1 MHFFR
6 EGGVSAVLQSLC
18 MTLYTAV
25 LRAVLPCT
33 HETMTIFRGALKSLM
48 QNELLE
54 EFYNSTTGVA
64 IQCCRTQSIHSVQ
77 HKALEQSEIHA
88 CKAIHA

>member
-33 HETMTIFRGALKSLM
+33 HETMTIFRGALYG
-48 QNELLE
+48 
-54 EFYNSTTGVA
+54 FVHA
-64 IQCCRTQSIHSVQ
+64 RT
-77 HKALEQSEIHA
+77 AR
-88 CKAIHA
+88 